1 LAHSPARAQFSHSGC
16 WFAQRGFVAA
26 VSATKARAGIRRGI
40 ASIFAATFARRLDF
54 AESLVAAKLC

>member
-1 LAHSPARAQFSHSGC
+1 AQFSHSGC